1 MRVLVTG
8 ATGQVGCRLV
18 RQLLA
23 GNYEVRAVILIDDP
37 NKGRLD
43 DLDVEIIEGNL
54 LDISLC
60 EKAMDK
66 VPYVI
71 HTANLV
77 GPLPGMSETE
87 FFNNN
92 VMSTFNLTSS
102 ASKLA
107 DKIQR
112 FVYISS
118 SSVYPNDSHDIATVY
133 NPVDEMHPL
142 RPEGAYALSKLTG
155 EEIVKGYTRQ
165 KGLRSTMLRPSG
177 IISGTAVLSRWSVSS
192 VSGILRAGQSSPRS
206 SLYMRD
212 GQELWHDLETKALS
226 KDQPCAVIDKYKAP
240 WLYQPTDARDVAH
253 ACVCAIESKSA
264 PGEAFNVSA
273 PEPIPFTQAAQIM
286 SEVTGIPVLNYELPV
301 RWIYDLNNIKA
312 RYGISYNPKWG
323 IREMINSA
331 LAVQRGESDGLT

>member
-23 GNYEVRAVILIDDP
+23 SNYEVRALILTDDP
-37 NKGRLD
+37 NKVRLD
-43 DLDVEIIEGNL
+43 GLEVEIIEGNL
-54 LDISLC
+54 LDVSLC

-92 VMSTFNLTSS
+92 VTSTFNLASV
-102 ASKLA
+102 ASKLT
-107 DKIQR
+107 DKIQK

-118 SSVYPNDSHDIATVY
+118 SSVYPNDSHEIATVY

-142 RPEGAYALSKLTG
+142 RPEGAYALSKLIG

-165 KGLRSTMLRPSG
+165 RGLRSIMLRPSG
-177 IISGTAVLSRWSVSS
+177 IISGTAILDRWSVSF
-192 VSGILRAGQSSPRS
+192 VGAILRAGQNSPRS
-206 SLYMRD
+206 SIYMRD
-212 GQELWHDLETKALS
+212 GQELWHDLEMKALS
-226 KDQPCAVIDKYKAP
+226 KEQPCAVVDKYKAP
-240 WLYQPTDARDVAH
+240 WLYQPVDARDVAH
-253 ACVCAIESKSA
+253 ACICAIESKSS

-273 PEPIPFTQAAQIM
+273 PEAIPFTQAAQIM
-286 SEVTGIPVLNYELPV
+286 SEVTGIPVLNYEVPV
-301 RWIYDLNNIKA
+301 RWIYDLNNTKA
-312 RYGISYNPKWG
+312 KYGINYKPKWG
-323 IREMINSA
+323 IREMIDSA